1 MIEWGILPK
10 FILDGLFLGSYY
22 GLLALGVSIIFGVL
36 DIGDVAQGGLFTVGA
51 YLTYTV
57 VTELGF
63 NYFLAPAFVVPLTA
77 LLSYLL
83 GTFVYRKLRKYG
95 IAPTFLGAVSLLII
109 VQSLVAM
116 LYGERAKTV
125 SSPLAPRMIE
135 VGPASIFSHKLFV
148 IVSTGCLAV
157 LVWYLL
163 RRTRWGKGLRAI
175 SQNQEAASLVGVDF
189 TTTAAVAFLIAGSLA
204 GLAGFL
210 TAPVYTFTP
219 FTGRM
224 PVLKAFVISKISMGS
239 IPGGLA
245 LAGMIGIAES
255 LTSAYFLG
263 ELSNLIPFVLL
274 IIVTIIR
281 PEVLGPEEV
290 SRIRRNLSSRIKF
303 NLAPLKKLIWVAAP
317 LGLILL
323 ILPVWLN
330 LPSYMLHLAVAIGT
344 ASIAVTS
351 LDLLYGYI
359 GSPSLAQGGFFGV
372 GAYASAV
379 LTMNFSGS
387 VLLGL
392 TGGVV
397 FGGLI
402 GFLVGS
408 IGVRTGRHWTS
419 FTFISTIIFTIL
431 FTNLDSVTGGPSG
444 LSGVPILSLSFPGI
458 GSQGFNPF
466 GNKEAYYLLVVA
478 VLGLVLVAKY
488 LALKTWFGRSIKAIR
503 EDEGLARSIGIPTRR
518 YKILAFSI
526 SAGIAGLAGSLYGH
540 YVAYLHPE
548 LFNFVTSFRFLMMN
562 RIGGLGSLLGPVFG
576 SISLTVVEEFTR
588 PLSSYLAQLVFS
600 GILILTL
607 LYFPRGISGIFR
619 KGLSIVLPGRFV
631 ETLGHGKAEDAEVRG
646 SEGEEVSHE

>member
-57 VTELGF
+57 VAELGL
-63 NYFLAPAFVVPLTA
+63 NYFLAPVFVIPLTA
-77 LLSYLL
+77 LLSFVL

-116 LYGERAKTV
+116 IYGERAKTV
-125 SSPLAPRMIE
+125 SSPVVPRMIE
-135 VGPASIFSHKLFV
+135 VGQASIFSHKLFV
-148 IVSTGCLAV
+148 IISTGCLAI

-175 SQNQEAASLVGVDF
+175 SQNQEAASLVGVNF
-189 TTTAAVAFLIAGSLA
+189 TTTAAVAFIIAGSLA

-239 IPGGLA
+239 IPGVLA

-263 ELSNLIPFVLL
+263 EFSNLIPFVLL
-274 IIVTIIR
+274 IIITLIR

-303 NLAPLKKLIWVAAP
+303 NLTPLRKFTWVVAL
-317 LGLILL
+317 LGLVLL
-323 ILPVWLN
+323 ILPVLLN

-351 LDLLYGYI
+351 LDLLYGYV

-379 LTMNFSGS
+379 LTTNFSGS

-392 TGGVV
+392 ASGIV
-397 FGGLI
+397 FAGLI

-458 GSQGFNPF
+458 GTQGFNPF
-466 GNKEAYYLLVVA
+466 ADKKAYYLLVVT
-478 VLGLVLVAKY
+478 VLVLVLAAKY
-488 LALKTWFGRSIKAIR
+488 LVLRTWFGRSIKAIR
-503 EDEGLARSIGIPTRR
+503 EDEGLAKSIGIPTRR

-526 SAGIAGLAGSLYGH
+526 SAGVAGLAGSLYGH
-540 YVAYLHPE
+540 YVAFLHPE

-600 GILILTL
+600 GVLILTL
-607 LYFPRGISGIFR
+607 LYFPEGVAGILR
-619 KGLSIVLPGRFV
+619 KGLARTLPRGFV
-631 ETLGHGKAEDAEVRG
+631 DRTDPGKSGDTDDYEAEVG
-646 SEGEEVSHE
+646 KGSHE